1 MHFQKHS
8 ETSKTER
15 QGSQQCGLSRH
26 FPTMSA
32 GNKNSLVHD
41 NPVLRG
47 KNNGKT
53 TQSLV
58 VWTKPYQLDGEKL

>member
-1 MHFQKHS
+1 
-8 ETSKTER
+8 
-15 QGSQQCGLSRH
+15 
-26 FPTMSA
+26 MSA

-41 NPVLRG
+41 NAVLRG

-58 VWTKPYQLDGEKL
+58 VWAKPYQLDGSETSFSFPSAVSTTWGL